1 MLDGLIVGNASLNDS
16 LHLAQNPRIAPMA
29 SHRGRH
35 DNSVAGTLASRAAM
49 ANSTS
54 GSEST
59 LFDLLP
65 VGAYRSTPQGT
76 MLRANAAL
84 VRFNGYATEAELLS
98 LCRDVAHECYVDPG
112 QRQRFSERLERDGQ
126 ITGFVSEM
134 YRHFTRERV
143 WVTENAHI
151 VRDAA
156 GAVLYYEGT
165 IEEITDRMRALA
177 ELQRSEAHL
186 RLLTQNLPG
195 MVYRLRMSPEGE
207 RVFTFVSDGVRGL
220 YGVEPQAVLADGRL
234 LERYRHPED
243 HDRVEHII
251 NTGARDGRAVM
262 VDYRIVLPTGEQK
275 WLQVLSRPVPALD
288 HERARIGVVI
298 DITAQK
304 RAAEWRQQRDRAEAA
319 DRAKT
324 QLLSRVSHELRTP
337 LNAVLGFGQLL
348 ASDDTLSARHRL
360 WVQHIV
366 DSGMHLLGLV
376 DDVLDVSSAHAGQLN
391 LSCGPV
397 DLRQVLTESWGML
410 AVTGSPA
417 NLHYDDEAAGGPPLW
432 VHADAR
438 RLKQVTS
445 NLLSNAIKYNQPGG
459 VVSVRTRVL
468 ETADGPLVELSI
480 ADTGIGM
487 TPEQLAR
494 LFNPFERAG
503 AQHTGVP
510 GTGLGLALSK
520 QLVEAMGGRIGVDS
534 RPGEGTVLTVR
545 LQASPPG

>member
-1 MLDGLIVGNASLNDS
+1 MADS
-16 LHLAQNPRIAPMA
+16 TR
-29 SHRGRH
+29 
-35 DNSVAGTLASRAAM
+35 
-49 ANSTS
+49 

-84 VRFNGYATEAELLS
+84 VRFNGYATEAELLTQ
-98 LCRDVAHECYVDPG
+98 CHDVAQESYVDPARRH
-112 QRQRFSERLERDGQ
+112 QFCERLERDGQ
-126 ITGFVSEM
+126 VIGFVSEV

-143 WVTENAHI
+143 WVTENAHV
-151 VRDAA
+151 VRDAV

-165 IEEITDRMRALA
+165 IEEITDRVRAQA

-195 MVYRLRMSPEGE
+195 MVYRVRVTETGE
-207 RVFTFVSDGVRGL
+207 RTFTFVSDGVRGL
-220 YGVEPQAVLADGRL
+220 YGVEPQAVMADGRL

-243 HDRVEHII
+243 HDRVDHII
-251 NTGARDGRAVM
+251 NSGAREGRPVM
-262 VDYRIVLPTGEQK
+262 VEYRIVLPSGEQK
-275 WLQVLSRPVPALD
+275 WLQVLSRPVPS
-288 HERARIGVVI
+288 HEGERARIGVVI

-348 ASDDTLSARHRL
+348 ASEDSLTPRHRA
-360 WVQHIV
+360 WVQQIV

-376 DDVLDVSSAHAGQLN
+376 DDVLDVSAAHAGQLN
-391 LSCGPV
+391 LVCGPV
-397 DLRQVLTESWGML
+397 DLRQVLAESWGML

-417 NLHYDDEAAGGPPLW
+417 GLHYDGEAAGGPPLW

-459 VVSVRTRVL
+459 SVSVRTRVQQ
-468 ETADGPLVELSI
+468 TADGPLVELRI

-487 TPEQLAR
+487 GPEQLAR
-494 LFNPFERAG
+494 LFNPFERVG
-503 AQHTGVP
+503 AQHTAVP

-520 QLVEAMGGRIGVDS
+520 QLVEAMGGQIGVDS
-534 RPGEGTVLTVR
+534 RPGAGTVLTVR
-545 LQASPPG
+545 LRGSQPA